1 MWMLDPDARLDYSWD
16 WKTKWLRLGDSI
28 SSATFSSVPDGL
40 VFESQAIVDGVVSV
54 MISGCENGKTYNV
67 TCHGVSEAG
76 REDDWTKKIRCCE
89 K

>member
-1 MWMLDPDARLDYSWD
+1 
-16 WKTKWLRLGDSI
+16 
-28 SSATFSSVPDGL
+28 
-40 VFESQAIVDGVVSV
+40 V
-54 MISGCENGKTYNV
+54 MISGCENGKTYLV